1 MADKTHFQSFLPFNH
16 LNNSSFNLAVY
27 EFSPGPLSHDA
38 VLKHYYVILLKGP
51 NCLILALSLAGLIVA
66 IGWGRPKRSSSFFWR
81 QNKFFYYTLNA
92 RSLIRNFDQLNSF
105 LGNINMPFSVIG
117 VSETWLTHCT
127 ADLANITGYNFVSN
141 HRKSK
146 TGGGVGIYLQN
157 DLEYKLPTECKFSD
171 PDVIESLF

>member
-38 VLKHYYVILLKGP
+38 VLKHYYLILLKGP
-51 NCLILALSLAGLIVA
+51 NCLICFLFIWIPTLTLSLAGLIMA
-66 IGWGRPKRSSSFFWR
+66 IGWGRPKQSSSFFWR
-81 QNKFFYYTLNA
+81 QNEFFYYTLNA

-105 LGNINMPFSVIG
+105 LRNSNMPFSVIG

-127 ADLANITGYNFVSN
+127 ADLANIKGYNFVSN

-146 TGGGVGIYLQN
+146 TGGGVGIYL
-157 DLEYKLPTECKFSD
+157 
-171 PDVIESLF
+171 